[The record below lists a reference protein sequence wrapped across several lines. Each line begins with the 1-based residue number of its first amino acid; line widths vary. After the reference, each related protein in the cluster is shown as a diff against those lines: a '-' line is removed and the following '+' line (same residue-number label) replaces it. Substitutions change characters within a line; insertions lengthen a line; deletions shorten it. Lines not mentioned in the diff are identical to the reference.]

1 MTYNNKTKTKFS
13 YEVEILT
20 NDRKTYYLGEFPTV
34 KEARAKI
41 KIANL
46 QKDTLVTIWK
56 YIYSEQSMS
65 FNSAV
70 IDSKLHSEFTI

>member
-1 MTYNNKTKTKFS
+1 MAYNNKTKTKFS

-20 NDRKTYYLGEFPTV
+20 NDLRNYILGEFRTV

-41 KIANL
+41 KISNL

-56 YIYSEQSMS
+56 YIYSEQTMS
-65 FNSAV
+65 FNSGV
-70 IDSKLHSEFTI
+70 INSKLHSEITI

>member
-1 MTYNNKTKTKFS
+1 MAYNNKTETKFS

-20 NDRKTYYLGEFPTV
+20 NDLKNYILGEFPTV

-70 IDSKLHSEFTI
+70 IDSKLHSEFII